1 MQTQSKTKLSKED
14 LFEKIESCIFLA
26 QNPFVIYKKGNEN
39 QLIGIFQQNEIL
51 HEWQP
56 DVPSFVIAPFENQQV
71 FAIPLDESEIISAD
85 FEPKEMNHFLD
96 KSNDFSTDDKF
107 QFEKLVSN
115 GIDFMKQND
124 FPKVVLSRKQE
135 VEIDNISMLNCFE
148 NALNL
153 YPTAFNYLLFHP
165 KFGFWIGATPEQ
177 LIRIKNGAFE
187 TVSLAGTQLFSDT
200 ISWQSKEIE
209 EQGLVTEYIQEIVGK
224 FSENMQVSEPQTVQA
239 GHLAHL
245 KTYFKGNLNP
255 EASLQELILNLHPT
269 PAVCG
274 LPKQMAQKFILE
286 NENYDRSLYTGFL
299 GEWQFKSES
308 TDANTDLFVNLRCM
322 EVLRNQVAIYVG
334 CGVTKESQPALEF
347 METVQKS
354 KTMLRIINQ

>member
-1 MQTQSKTKLSKED
+1 MQINSKIKLS
-14 LFEKIESCIFLA
+14 EKDFFKTIESKIDLA
-26 QNPFVIYKKGNEN
+26 QNPFVIYKKPNEN
-39 QLIGIFQQNEIL
+39 QLIGIFQLNEML
-51 HEWQP
+51 HEWQS
-56 DVPSFVIAPFENQQV
+56 DVSSFVVAPFENQQV
-71 FAIPLDESEIISAD
+71 FAIPLDESEIFFAD
-85 FEPKEMNHFLD
+85 FEPKEMNLFSD

-153 YPTAFNYLLFHP
+153 YPTAFNFLLFHP
-165 KFGFWIGATPEQ
+165 KFGFWMGATPEQ
-177 LIRIKNGAFE
+177 LIRIKNGVFE
-187 TVSLAGTQLFSDT
+187 TVSLAGTQVFSESIT
-200 ISWQSKEIE
+200 WQTKEIE
-209 EQGLVTEYIQEIVGK
+209 EQALVTEYIQEIVGK

-274 LPKQMAQKFILE
+274 LPKEAALQFILK
-286 NENYDRSLYTGFL
+286 NENYNRSLYTGFL

-308 TDANTDLFVNLRCM
+308 TDSNTDLFVNLRCM
-322 EVLRNQVAIYVG
+322 EFLKNKAFIYVG

>member
-1 MQTQSKTKLSKED
+1 MQTQSRTKLSKED
-14 LFEKIESCIFLA
+14 LFEKIESCISLA
-26 QNPFVIYKKGNEN
+26 KNPFVIYKKSNEN

-71 FAIPLDESEIISAD
+71 FAFPLDESEIFFAD
-85 FEPKEMNHFLD
+85 FGPKEMNHFLD

-124 FPKVVLSRKQE
+124 FQKVVLSRKQE

-153 YPTAFNYLLFHP
+153 YPTAYNYLLFHP

-177 LIRIKNGAFE
+177 LIRIKNGVFE

-209 EQGLVTEYIQEIVGK
+209 EQALVTEYIQEIVGK

-274 LPKQMAQKFILE
+274 LPKQVAQKFILE

-308 TDANTDLFVNLRCM
+308 TDSNTDLFVNLRCM
-322 EVLRNQVAIYVG
+322 KIANHHIDIFVG